1 MGFWTGLTVQQQL
14 SVLLHGVQDTQ
25 DVQEEIDDVQVEVD
39 GGQDVLLGGELFHQ
53 QVGVIDDET
62 AEDQSP
68 GPGQNQLCAVTV
80 KEELQ
85 REERVSTRR
94 VESEA
99 CVCGR

>member
-1 MGFWTGLTVQQQL
+1 M
-14 SVLLHGVQDTQ
+14 LLHGVQDTQ

-53 QVGVIDDET
+53 QVGVIDDEA

-68 GPGQNQLCAVTV
+68 CPGQNQLCAVTV

-85 REERVSTRR
+85 REQRVSTR
-94 VESEA
+94 
-99 CVCGR
+99 